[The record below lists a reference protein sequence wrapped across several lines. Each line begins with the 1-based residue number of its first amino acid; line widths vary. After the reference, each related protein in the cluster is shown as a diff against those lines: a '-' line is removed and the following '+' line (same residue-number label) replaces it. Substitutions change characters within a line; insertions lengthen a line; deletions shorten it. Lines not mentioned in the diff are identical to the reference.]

1 MPKPSQKA
9 PAPFSLRLTPEERRR
24 LEVQAA
30 GQPLGAF
37 IRERLLGGNA
47 DMVPVRR
54 TRGRFPVKDH
64 RALGQLLAR
73 LGESSLA
80 SNVNRL
86 ARAANS
92 GFLPVTPD
100 TEEALRSAAADIRVM
115 KRLLMDAL
123 GIREQ

>member
-1 MPKPSQKA
+1 
-9 PAPFSLRLTPEERRR
+9 
-24 LEVQAA
+24 
-30 GQPLGAF
+30 
-37 IRERLLGGNA
+37 
-47 DMVPVRR
+47 MVPVRR